1 MARPASPPHGFHRR
15 LLLLVGLAMLPWL
28 LALAYEIWHERS
40 EAQARALSTVR
51 EHAELIARDAQQTL
65 GRAEQLLKFLSQ
77 RPEIMQA
84 DARACGSLL
93 EGLIRI
99 DPLLVNVG
107 FADAQGKPLCAS
119 VALDRL
125 PSSLAGA
132 PWFQAALSGNAVV
145 YGQPQRGV
153 VVDLPVV
160 GLALGVDA
168 SPGRRVGVL
177 VATLNLHAW
186 SESFARHGLPQGSS
200 LLLQDQTGTIVARY
214 PDPARWVGLG
224 ASEHLRRFQAQSPL
238 GAGLGSGLDGVERFY
253 AVVAMPVSGWSAVVG
268 MPTAEVLAHA
278 RQEMRQALGL
288 LAVLALV
295 APWLALRFARRLMAP
310 LDHLAQTARAITDGQ
325 SGARA
330 DESLPGEF
338 QTVAVEFNRMLD
350 ARRSTLAQLE
360 ESERRFRDM
369 LDSVDLLAVAVDTD
383 GRVTYCNDFMLSH
396 TGWQA
401 DDLLGQSIFDRLV
414 PPDRQQHREAWLQA
428 LRSGEAPTHNESPIL
443 GKGGQRFLVRWSS
456 TVLCGVDGSP
466 VGRASIGEDVTEQ
479 RGAEQQV
486 QRLTGFMQAMT
497 RTQRAI
503 IRRAARRELLQEAC
517 DACVDAGHALV
528 ASAWFCDLD
537 DALRLEASAG
547 PFERVFGPPEQR
559 WDPREPRNQ
568 GTLTAR
574 AVLQGQIGID
584 NDHHNP
590 SFADVRGLAVF
601 PLHSGE
607 QTVGVLKLNV
617 DEPGWFDKPLVELL
631 TQLCE
636 ELSFALDNLRREA
649 LQAELSRQAAIDH
662 ARFKTIFEAAPL
674 GIALRDATDGRMIDV
689 NPTFAQR
696 IGLPREALLGHHMA
710 ERGIGLSPE
719 DNARMMAQ
727 VREHSSVRDFEAQVR
742 DPDGSQRDVLIN
754 GELIEHD
761 GRPALLTFSHDIT
774 DRRHMLRALAE
785 REQQLAGIVETAMD
799 AILTVD
805 ARQRIVMFNR
815 AASQMFGVPATKA
828 LGQML
833 ETFIPPALRDA
844 HRVHMREFAREHA
857 VSRDMSRRQALTAM
871 RGNGEVF
878 PIDASISKLG
888 EGDQLLMTVV
898 VRDRTERLAAAAAR
912 EARIAAE
919 AASQAKT
926 DFLARMSHELRTP
939 LNAML
944 GFAQLLGDDPR
955 EPLSERQRH
964 HLELTREA
972 GWHLLALIDDVLDV
986 SRIEAGRLEINLG
999 AVPLRPLLDSA
1010 LSVSAALAARHRVEL
1025 RGGHRSLPESLAV
1038 QADPTRLRQV
1048 VLNLLS
1054 NGCKYNRPGGVV
1066 EVRTAVTGDTLV
1078 LEVVDNGV
1086 GMTSEQLAHLFE
1098 PFNRLGR
1105 EGGHIEGTG
1114 IGLHLTRELVHLM
1127 GGTIEVRSTLQEGTA
1142 VRLRLPLANDPSMPS
1157 LQMPAAHPAPPP
1169 ASVAALAGSV
1179 LYIEDNPVNLMLV
1192 EQFLARWPGVRLTG
1206 AETGR
1211 AGLAC
1216 LRDEVFDLL
1225 LLDMQLPDMHGVDV
1239 LAALHADPPPGMPP
1253 VVALSASA
1261 MPEAV
1266 DEARRAGAAEYWT
1279 KPLDLNRLAADLR
1292 RYLRE
1297 DRAN

>member
-15 LLLLVGLAMLPWL
+15 LLWLVGLAMLPWL
-28 LALAYEIWHERS
+28 LALAYEVWHERG
-40 EAQARALSTVR
+40 EAQARALATVR
-51 EHAELIARDAQQTL
+51 DHAELIARDAQQTL
-65 GRAEQLLKFLSQ
+65 GRTEHLLEFLSQ

-93 EGLIRI
+93 GGLVRI

-107 FADAQGKPLCAS
+107 FADTQGKPLCAS

-132 PWFQAALSGNAVV
+132 PWFQAALSSNAVV

-186 SESFARHGLPQGSS
+186 SESFARHGLPQGST
-200 LLLQDQTGTIVARY
+200 LLLQDQAGTIVARY
-214 PDPARWVGLG
+214 PDPARWVGLD
-224 ASEHLRRFQAQSPL
+224 AREHLRQFQAQAPL
-238 GAGLGSGLDGVERFY
+238 GAGVGSGLDGVERFY
-253 AVVAMPVSGWSAVVG
+253 AVVAMPVTGWSAVVG
-268 MPTAEVLAHA
+268 LPSAEVLAHA

-288 LAVLALV
+288 LAVLALAV
-295 APWLALRFARRLMAP
+295 PWLALRFARRLMEP
-310 LDHLAQTARAITDGQ
+310 LDHLAQTARAVTGGQ
-325 SGARA
+325 SEARA
-330 DESLPGEF
+330 DETLPGEF
-338 QTVAVEFNRMLD
+338 RAVAVEFNRMLD
-350 ARRSTLAQLE
+350 ARRSALAQLE

-383 GRVTYCNDFMLSH
+383 GRITYCNDFMLRH

-401 DDLLGQSIFDRLV
+401 DDLLGRSIFDRLV

-428 LRSGEAPTHNESPIL
+428 LRAGVAPTHNESPIL
-443 GKGGQRFLVRWSS
+443 GKGGQRLLVRWSS
-456 TVLCGVDGSP
+456 TVLCGVDGAP

-486 QRLTGFMQAMT
+486 RRLTGFMQAMT

-517 DACVDAGHALV
+517 DACVGAGHALV
-528 ASAWFCDLD
+528 ASAWFCDRD
-537 DALRLEASAG
+537 GALRLEASAG

-559 WDPREPRNQ
+559 WDPREPGNH

-574 AVLQGQIGID
+574 AVIQGKIGID

-601 PLHSGE
+601 PLLSGE
-607 QTVGVLKLNV
+607 QIVGVLKLNV
-617 DEPGWFDKPLVELL
+617 DEPGWFDTPLVELL

-649 LQAELSRQAAIDH
+649 LQAELSRQAATDH

-674 GIALRDATDGRMIDV
+674 GIALRDAADGWMIDV

-696 IGLPREALLGHHMA
+696 VGLPREALLGHHMA

-727 VREHSSVRDFEAQVR
+727 VREHASVRDFEVQVR
-742 DPDGSQRDVLIN
+742 DPDGSERDVLIN

-774 DRRHMLRALAE
+774 ERRRMLRALAE

-805 ARQRIVMFNR
+805 ARRRIVMFNQ
-815 AASQMFGVPATKA
+815 AASQMFGVPAAEA
-828 LGQML
+828 LGQTL
-833 ETFIPPALRDA
+833 DRFIPPGPGPVQAAL
-844 HRVHMREFAREHA
+844 
-857 VSRDMSRRQALTAM
+857 
-871 RGNGEVF
+871 RGNGEPF
-878 PIDASISKLG
+878 PIDASVSRLG
-888 EGDQLLMTVV
+888 VGDQALMTVV
-898 VRDRTERLAAAAAR
+898 VRDRTELVAAAAAR

-964 HLELTREA
+964 HLGLTREA

-1010 LSVSAALAARHRVEL
+1010 LSVSAALASRHRVEL

-1038 QADPTRLRQV
+1038 LADPTRLRQV

-1066 EVRTAVTGDTLV
+1066 DVRAAVAGDTLV

-1086 GMTSEQLAHLFE
+1086 GMTNEQLAHLFE

-1127 GGTIEVRSTLQEGTA
+1127 GGTIEVRSTMQEGTA
-1142 VRLRLPLANDPSMPS
+1142 VRLRLPLAGALSTPP
-1157 LQMPAAHPAPPP
+1157 LPMPAPHPAQPP
-1169 ASVAALAGSV
+1169 ASAAALAGSV

-1216 LRDEVFDLL
+1216 LRDGVFDLL

-1239 LAALHADPPPGMPP
+1239 LAALHADPPPGVPP

-1261 MPEAV
+1261 MPGAV

-1297 DRAN
+1297 DQPG